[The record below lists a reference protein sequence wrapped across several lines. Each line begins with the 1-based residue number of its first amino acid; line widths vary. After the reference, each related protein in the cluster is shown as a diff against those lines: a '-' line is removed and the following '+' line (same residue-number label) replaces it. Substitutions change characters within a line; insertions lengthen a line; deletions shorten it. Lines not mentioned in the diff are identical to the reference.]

1 MRQSQTCQQSC
12 NRPIWS
18 EACDSNQ
25 GVGKPTD
32 AQRKAIFTPLVAYN
46 AAMVGDPRLETLAL
60 LLEDLEKGEIIG
72 GLWGKSFHDW
82 LFIELLFVPEDLR
95 ERGFGANL
103 MARAESAARDRQC
116 VGIWLDTHSFQAP
129 VFYKKLG
136 YEVFGSLDDYFCPG
150 RPPF

>member
-1 MRQSQTCQQSC
+1 VIQ
-12 NRPIWS
+12 IKVS
-18 EACDSNQ
+18 E
-25 GVGKPTD
+25 KPTD

-72 GLWGKSFHDW
+72 GLWGKFFHDW

-136 YEVFGSLDDYFCPG
+136 YEVFGSLDDYPIGASRHFLSKSLRTPIKRG
-150 RPPF
+150 DI